1 MPPSSKRGRGGR
13 KPNDIPDHSDAET
26 PESIATPSRP
36 TRKRGRA
43 SENVPS
49 STGRAATRRK
59 VKDTRPAERLED
71 TEGTEGGDQSD
82 ADTEPAIPTEVEVIS
97 KLRVPNRMVY
107 ATKDFAN
114 DLLEGHENV
123 PGYGKIAGRDWT
135 YIIKE
140 LEVNIGR
147 PEQHEKV
154 EQSREAEGSQGT
166 DGNASHKSK
175 ISIDLGPDRQTSR
188 LHATI
193 AYDGSIT
200 QWFIVVNGRNGLR
213 LDTHLLKRG
222 QKAYLRSGSVIDI
235 CGTQMAFITTPTAE
249 NEEPVFA
256 DAIIRQ
262 VYTSDDTEP
271 EGDGG
276 GRYSTHPNSTTGGPP
291 MGRQLPGFSDDHPS
305 STRVHPHSAA
315 ANRNSAFATP
325 GTPIRQQAGYQPQY
339 SKPSPASNGY
349 SRGVM
354 IESTESIDYS
364 ADSAKDLKPPHSY
377 AQLIGMAILSTPEQQ
392 MTLNNIYKWI
402 MANYAFYR
410 FNTGGWQNSIR
421 HNLSLNKA
429 FEKIARRTDEPGK
442 GMKWMIAPKER
453 ENFLSQGMKGCR
465 RPNPLPSSVR
475 DGSDP
480 SSPSHFREGFAAG
493 MTNTKSEDT
502 KSPGLNYDIRA
513 YPSTKE
519 AYTPERGSRRPI
531 NSLDDNDPELSY
543 YPPSAKS
550 TLNHL
555 TAAAHAAG
563 SPPPLYMNDESRPG
577 MLDTPFPIRSSQKL
591 MPPSTLQR
599 PSTFM
604 EFSSPAPF
612 WKFGSTPLKPL
623 TDISPMKT
631 PFSNFKPLSADIKM
645 DMDDKDDVKIKDADS
660 FQASSPPQTGDNEV
674 GQGSPTRS
682 AHRLLSTKT
691 EPSPIMAKIET
702 IAGQENI
709 SRSGIEER
717 SRSASQSQ
725 PPQTAP
731 NAPTSI
737 QPAPVQQQQQP
748 LPQQQQQ
755 QQQHQVPQ
763 QPSSQPSS
771 QHLPAQPGHMVMNT
785 ARPQHAHAPNVTMP
799 RFDND
804 DDDGIDL
811 MKGFQP
817 IGSFHKMGAA
827 RFGMGAVGR

>member
-1 MPPSSKRGRGGR
+1 MPPSSKRSRAAR
-13 KPNDIPDHSDAET
+13 KAADIQEPSDAET

-36 TRKRGRA
+36 TRKRGRTN
-43 SENVPS
+43 ENAPS

-59 VKDTRPAERLED
+59 IKDTRPAERDD

-82 ADTEPAIPTEVEVIS
+82 ADTEPAIPTEQEVIS
-97 KLRVPNRMVY
+97 KLKVPDRLVF
-107 ATKDFAN
+107 ATQDFAN
-114 DLLEGHENV
+114 DLLEGRENV

-140 LEVNIGR
+140 LEVTIGR
-147 PEQHEKV
+147 PEQHEKA
-154 EQSREAEGSQGT
+154 EQTQDIAGSQAGSET
-166 DGNASHKSK
+166 PSHKSK
-175 ISIDLGPDRQTSR
+175 IAIDLGPDRQTSR

-193 AYDGSIT
+193 SYDGDRA
-200 QWFIVVNGRNGLR
+200 QWFIVVSGRNGLR
-213 LDTHLLKRG
+213 IDTNLVKRG

-249 NEEPVFA
+249 NEGPVFA

-271 EGDGG
+271 EGDAGG
-276 GRYSTHPNSTTGGPP
+276 KFSQPSNGQGP
-291 MGRQLPGFSDDHPS
+291 RRAQLPPGFSDDQPS

-315 ANRNSAFATP
+315 GSKGAVFATP
-325 GTPIRQQAGYQPQY
+325 GTPIRQQAGFQPQY

-354 IESTESIDYS
+354 IESTESIDYA
-364 ADSAKDLKPPHSY
+364 ADAAKDLKPPHSY
-377 AQLIGMAILSTPEQQ
+377 AQLIGMAILSTSEQQ

-402 MANYAFYR
+402 MGNYAFYR
-410 FNTGGWQNSIR
+410 HNTGGWQNSIR

-465 RPNPLPSSVR
+465 PRPNPLPSGIR

-480 SSPSHFREGFAAG
+480 SSPAIFGGSLQPPS
-493 MTNTKSEDT
+493 TVTKVEKTETPQIDR
-502 KSPGLNYDIRA
+502 YARA
-513 YPSTKE
+513 YPTANE
-519 AYTPERGSRRPI
+519 AYTPDRGSRRPI
-531 NSLDDNDPELSY
+531 NSMDDNDPEITY

-555 TAAAHAAG
+555 TAAANAAG
-563 SPPPLYMNDESRPG
+563 SPPPLYMNDESRLG
-577 MLDTPFPIRSSQKL
+577 LDTPFPIRSSQKL
-591 MPPSTLQR
+591 VPPSTLQR

-631 PFSNFKPLSADIKM
+631 PFSNFKPLSAGIKEDSEEKDDIKSNSEGRNGE
-645 DMDDKDDVKIKDADS
+645 AYE
-660 FQASSPPQTGDNEV
+660 ASSPPQPNSATELGE
-674 GQGSPTRS
+674 GSPLRAASRS
-682 AHRLLSTKT
+682 FSTKH
-691 EPSPIMAKIET
+691 EPSPIYVKADQN
-702 IAGQENI
+702 GQ
-709 SRSGIEER
+709 SDGRHSVQPSER
-717 SRSASQSQ
+717 SRSASQG
-725 PPQTAP
+725 
-731 NAPTSI
+731 
-737 QPAPVQQQQQP
+737 QQQQYPPPNSSRPAQQNVVAQAQQNGIHNGAMHQQA
-748 LPQQQQQ
+748 PQQN
-755 QQQHQVPQ
+755 V
-763 QPSSQPSS
+763 
-771 QHLPAQPGHMVMNT
+771 
-785 ARPQHAHAPNVTMP
+785 RPQHAHAPNVSAMP
-799 RFDND
+799 RFETD

>member
-1 MPPSSKRGRGGR
+1 MPPSSKRSRAAR
-13 KPNDIPDHSDAET
+13 KPVDIQEPSDAET

-43 SENVPS
+43 ADAPS

-59 VKDTRPAERLED
+59 IKDTRQPDRED

-82 ADTEPAIPTEVEVIS
+82 ADTEPAIPTEPEVIS
-97 KLRVPNRMVY
+97 KLRVPDRLVY
-107 ATKDFAN
+107 ATQDFAN
-114 DLLEGHENV
+114 DLLEGRENV

-147 PEQHEKV
+147 PEQHEKA
-154 EQSREAEGSQGT
+154 EQQTQGLEASQEANGT
-166 DGNASHKSK
+166 PSHKSK
-175 ISIDLGPDRQTSR
+175 IEIDLGPDRQTSR

-193 AYDGSIT
+193 SYDSDRA
-200 QWFIVVNGRNGLR
+200 QWFIVVGGRNGLR
-213 LDTHLLKRG
+213 IDTNLLKRG

-249 NEEPVFA
+249 NEGPVFA

-271 EGDGG
+271 EGDGA
-276 GRYSTHPNSTTGGPP
+276 GRYQQPSNGNGPRR
-291 MGRQLPGFSDDHPS
+291 GQLPGFSDDQPS

-315 ANRNSAFATP
+315 GSRGAAFAPP
-325 GTPIRQQAGYQPQY
+325 GTPIRQSAGFHSGF

-354 IESTESIDYS
+354 MESTESIDYS

-377 AQLIGMAILSTPEQQ
+377 AQLIGMAIMSTHEQQ
-392 MTLNNIYKWI
+392 MTLNNIYKYI

-442 GMKWMIAPKER
+442 GMKWMISPKER
-453 ENFLSQGMKGCR
+453 DNFLSQGMKGCR
-465 RPNPLPSSVR
+465 VRPNPLPSGIR

-480 SSPSHFREGFAAG
+480 SSPAIFGGNLPVPSTAPKIE
-493 MTNTKSEDT
+493 ET
-502 KSPGLNYDIRA
+502 KSPQIDRYARA
-513 YPSTKE
+513 YPTANE
-519 AYTPERGSRRPI
+519 AYTPDRGSRRPI
-531 NSLDDNDPELSY
+531 NSMDDNDPELTY

-555 TAAAHAAG
+555 TAAANAAG
-563 SPPPLYMNDESRPG
+563 SPPPLYMNDENRLG
-577 MLDTPFPIRSSQKL
+577 LDTPFPIRSSQKL

-631 PFSNFKPLSADIKM
+631 PFSNFKPLSAGIKEDSEEKDDIKS
-645 DMDDKDDVKIKDADS
+645 ASDS
-660 FQASSPPQTGDNEV
+660 KNGEPFEASSPPQPNSATELGD
-674 GQGSPTRS
+674 GSPLRG
-682 AHRLLSTKT
+682 AGRFTKN
-691 EPSPIMAKIET
+691 EPSPTFAKGDQYVSQDGRQSTQPI
-702 IAGQENI
+702 
-709 SRSGIEER
+709 ER
-717 SRSASQSQ
+717 SRSASQGQ
-725 PPQTAP
+725 QMQHPPAPNGHQIAPQPIQQALHHNGANGMNGMQHQAPPQHT
-731 NAPTSI
+731 
-737 QPAPVQQQQQP
+737 
-748 LPQQQQQ
+748 
-755 QQQHQVPQ
+755 
-763 QPSSQPSS
+763 
-771 QHLPAQPGHMVMNT
+771 
-785 ARPQHAHAPNVTMP
+785 RPQHAPSVSAMP

-804 DDDGIDL
+804 EDDGIDL

-817 IGSFHKMGAA
+817 IGSFHKMNTA

>member
-1 MPPSSKRGRGGR
+1 MPPSSKRSRAAR
-13 KPNDIPDHSDAET
+13 KAADLQEPSDAET

-43 SENVPS
+43 ADNAPS
-49 STGRAATRRK
+49 SQGRAATRRK
-59 VKDTRPAERLED
+59 IKDTRQPERDD

-82 ADTEPAIPTEVEVIS
+82 ADTEPAIPTEAEIIS
-97 KLRVPNRMVY
+97 KLKVPDRLVY
-107 ATKDFAN
+107 ATQDFAN

-140 LEVNIGR
+140 LEVTIGR
-147 PEQHEKV
+147 PEQHEKA
-154 EQSREAEGSQGT
+154 EQAQELGGSQGGSET
-166 DGNASHKSK
+166 PSHKSK
-175 ISIDLGPDRQTSR
+175 IAIDLGPDRQTSR

-193 AYDGSIT
+193 SYDSDRG
-200 QWFIVVNGRNGLR
+200 QWFVVVSGRNGLR
-213 LDTHLLKRG
+213 IDTNLVKRG
-222 QKAYLRSGSVIDI
+222 QKAYLRSGSVVDI

-249 NEEPVFA
+249 NEGPVFA

-262 VYTSDDTEP
+262 TYTSDDTDP
-271 EGDGG
+271 DGDAGG
-276 GRYSTHPNSTTGGPP
+276 KYSHANGSNGANARRGALP
-291 MGRQLPGFSDDHPS
+291 PGFSDDQPS

-315 ANRNSAFATP
+315 GSRGAAVFATP
-325 GTPIRQQAGYQPQY
+325 GTPIRQQAGFQPQY

-377 AQLIGMAILSTPEQQ
+377 AQLIGMAIMSTSEQQ
-392 MTLNNIYKWI
+392 MTLNNIYKYI

-410 FNTGGWQNSIR
+410 YNTGGWQNSIR

-442 GMKWMIAPKER
+442 GMKWMISPKER
-453 ENFLSQGMKGCR
+453 DNFLSQGMKGCR
-465 RPNPLPSSVR
+465 PRPNPLPSGIR

-480 SSPSHFREGFAAG
+480 SSPVIFGGRLNPPSTVAKVEK
-493 MTNTKSEDT
+493 TE
-502 KSPGLNYDIRA
+502 SPQTDRYARA
-513 YPSTKE
+513 YPTANE
-519 AYTPERGSRRPI
+519 AYTPDRGSRRPI
-531 NSLDDNDPELSY
+531 NSMDDNDPELTY

-555 TAAAHAAG
+555 TAAANAAG
-563 SPPPLYMNDESRPG
+563 SPPALYMNDENRLG
-577 MLDTPFPIRSSQKL
+577 LDTPFPIRSSQKL

-631 PFSNFKPLSADIKM
+631 PFSNFKPLSAGIKEGSEEKE
-645 DMDDKDDVKIKDADS
+645 DMKSSSDGKPGEL
-660 FQASSPPQTGDNEV
+660 FEASSPPQPNSATELGD
-674 GQGSPTRS
+674 GSPLRAASRS
-682 AHRLLSTKT
+682 FSGKH
-691 EPSPIMAKIET
+691 EPSPILAKLDQNGLQNGRQS
-702 IAGQENI
+702 AQP
-709 SRSGIEER
+709 SER
-717 SRSASQSQ
+717 SRSASQGQQQ
-725 PPQTAP
+725 PQFPP
-731 NAPTSI
+731 PTGN
-737 QPAPVQQQQQP
+737 QPVQQSIQQP
-748 LPQQQQQ
+748 PHQNGTHNGGMQHQAPQQ
-755 QQQHQVPQ
+755 HV
-763 QPSSQPSS
+763 
-771 QHLPAQPGHMVMNT
+771 
-785 ARPQHAHAPNVTMP
+785 RPQHAHAPNVSTMP
-799 RFDND
+799 RFEND